1 MPFPRA
7 SRVKLVWG
15 LELALGLEL
24 YACAV
29 LALHARGLR
38 ATPLLASPG
47 LVIPALVIPPVFYV
61 LVGLVSVR
69 PLALGRLM
77 SAAGAMCG
85 VHALLVVATGALFV
99 IPDLVD
105 YGAAVAFS
113 LWGSPAVTMLQLTAA
128 PLVLTRLRPLLL
140 APRSSPHP
148 EARAATPQ
156 RRTESPG
163 SAAPPVV
170 PRDGPS
176 ALRPAVPSAPVEPPR
191 RAPARQRALEWT
203 EPMVRVPFNRI
214 ADQLPVEMFVRGREG
229 LSDTLRPGVS
239 LLVPRRLLL
248 PHLSEGLAPVK
259 WEVVA
264 DQFPRDELK
273 LTHDEIASRLPH
285 GSLWLPLDEVMPQ
298 IPPEL
303 LALCTPA
310 ADVHGIEAFPPP
322 FQPHVPP
329 PPSEAVDG
337 GADEAPD
344 LETADLETA
353 DLEAPELDVLELEE
367 PEVVEF
373 EEAEAPPP
381 PELPASGRGTETA
394 SVPSDHGRTAEAR
407 RIATLLAPLMN
418 GLEIGERDG
427 AGTPLV
433 TVVAPALSED
443 AVVGTAV
450 RVVPFLADARLS
462 EPVTQATLTGAE
474 ATIVLTPF
482 GAPDS
487 GAVLVTAVGSRASL
501 AWLERLSR
509 SAAGEP
515 PGAVRNGEHA
525 PSGPGEE
532 TALRATVV
540 PSSVRDLA
548 GSLTA
553 FGPVAPTIMRDA
565 GGSFRVCLFLPGS
578 LEPLPLAQFARDLF
592 GALEGA
598 EIGRVGSVILRL
610 GTHRLISRIVESVSG
625 HATILVVGGPIARPG
640 LARIELD
647 RAATQLGAL
656 GRG

>member
-1 MPFPRA
+1 
-7 SRVKLVWG
+7 
-15 LELALGLEL
+15 
-24 YACAV
+24 
-29 LALHARGLR
+29 
-38 ATPLLASPG
+38 
-47 LVIPALVIPPVFYV
+47 
-61 LVGLVSVR
+61 
-69 PLALGRLM
+69 
-77 SAAGAMCG
+77 
-85 VHALLVVATGALFV
+85 
-99 IPDLVD
+99 
-105 YGAAVAFS
+105 
-113 LWGSPAVTMLQLTAA
+113 
-128 PLVLTRLRPLLL
+128 
-140 APRSSPHP
+140 
-148 EARAATPQ
+148 
-156 RRTESPG
+156 
-163 SAAPPVV
+163 
-170 PRDGPS
+170 
-176 ALRPAVPSAPVEPPR
+176 
-191 RAPARQRALEWT
+191 
-203 EPMVRVPFNRI
+203 MVRVPFSRI

-248 PHLSEGLAPVK
+248 PHLGEGLAPVK

-264 DQFPRDELK
+264 DQFPPDELK

-285 GSLWLPLDEVMPQ
+285 GSLLLPLDEVVPQ

-303 LALCTPA
+303 LARSTPA
-310 ADVHGIEAFPPP
+310 ADVYGIEAFPPP
-322 FQPHVPP
+322 FPPHVPP
-329 PPSEAVDG
+329 PPSETVDG
-337 GADEAPD
+337 DANEAP
-344 LETADLETA
+344 DLETA
-353 DLEAPELDVLELEE
+353 DLEAPELNVLELEE
-367 PEVVEF
+367 PEVVEL
-373 EEAEAPPP
+373 EEAEAPPS
-381 PELPASGRGTETA
+381 PELPASGRETEMA
-394 SVPSDHGRTAEAR
+394 SVPADHGRTAEAR

-482 GAPDS
+482 GSPDR

-515 PGAVRNGEHA
+515 PGTVRNGEHA
-525 PSGPGEE
+525 PNGPGEE

-540 PSSVRDLA
+540 PASVRDLA

-553 FGPVAPTIMRDA
+553 FGPVAPTMVRDA

-625 HATILVVGGPIARPG
+625 HATILVGGGPIARPG

-647 RAATQLGAL
+647 RAATRLGAL